1 MAKYEGTQ
9 AISRAFQLLK
19 MFDDE
24 HPEWALADLVEA
36 SAFKKTTAFRMLSAL
51 EYEGVLQRSESGDY
65 QLGSE
70 LIVLGGRA
78 MRSNRVRSVAQPH
91 LKQLARQTTESTTL
105 DVLWMDE
112 DKLPKSMVID
122 EVLGQH
128 LLGMAQYVGVRFPAH
143 TTSTGKVLLAW
154 QPPALLEEILPETL
168 PRKTERTIVSAEI
181 LLTQLTQIR
190 QRGFAMAMHELEM
203 GVMATAAPIFD
214 QHGDIQ
220 AAISVGGP
228 SSRISPQK
236 LEQYGRFAA
245 QTANAIS
252 TQLGYR
258 EAP

>member
-112 DKLPKSMVID
+112 I
-122 EVLGQH
+122 G
-128 LLGMAQYVGVRFPAH
+128 RAH
-143 TTSTGKVLLAW
+143 V
-154 QPPALLEEILPETL
+154 
-168 PRKTERTIVSAEI
+168 
-181 LLTQLTQIR
+181 
-190 QRGFAMAMHELEM
+190 
-203 GVMATAAPIFD
+203 
-214 QHGDIQ
+214 
-220 AAISVGGP
+220 
-228 SSRISPQK
+228 
-236 LEQYGRFAA
+236 
-245 QTANAIS
+245 
-252 TQLGYR
+252 
-258 EAP
+258 